1 MTFLQKIKLKDQW
14 REVTEIMNRRVSNKV
29 VNSPNISYALEL
41 KIFLF
46 KESINI
52 ILKYIW
58 KIKRLGVAKP
68 VMKTKNDAK

>member
-14 REVTEIMNRRVSNKV
+14 REVTEIMNRRLSNKV

-41 KIFLF
+41 KMFLF

-68 VMKTKNDAK
+68 VTKTKNDAK

>member
-1 MTFLQKIKLKDQW
+1 
-14 REVTEIMNRRVSNKV
+14 MNRRLSNKV
-29 VNSPNISYALEL
+29 ANSPNISYALEL
-41 KIFLF
+41 KMFLF

-68 VMKTKNDAK
+68 VTKTKNDAK